1 MRPTYLD
8 ELSERRRV
16 ESERESRQLTDAAD
30 SLRQAIPEAC
40 EALRDLAASVRR
52 LTR

>member
-8 ELSERRRV
+8 ELMERRRV
-16 ESERESRQLTDAAD
+16 ESERESRQLTDAVE

-40 EALRDLAASVRR
+40 KALHYLAASVKW

>member
-8 ELSERRRV
+8 ELRERRRV
-16 ESERESRQLTDAAD
+16 EFERESRQLTDAIE

-40 EALRDLAASVRR
+40 KGLYHLAAAVKG